1 MGFLVIHYI
10 QNLKKKL
17 NIVWYTNTFNT
28 KLFSKTNIQQ
38 PRKWLR
44 NEQVHPMISN
54 FIKNFFFSSRENAK
68 TKRKRSR
75 QVGEFMFNNKRA
87 CYIYGT
93 KLWIKR
99 PLSEATSIFL
109 GANTDESVTLP
120 TANLIK
126 LFLGSLSLKCRISKS
141 KSASS
146 SNSDVSFFIVSSI
159 NWFPKRVFITKGL
172 NQHQNAI
179 RQFIYPASLKFASMM
194 EYLINWNKY
203 VKHDAFERKK

>member
-1 MGFLVIHYI
+1 MT
-10 QNLKKKL
+10 KKRTSTSHDL
-17 NIVWYTNTFNT
+17 QFHQE
-28 KLFSKTNIQQ
+28 L
-38 PRKWLR
+38 
-44 NEQVHPMISN
+44 
-54 FIKNFFFSSRENAK
+54 FFSSRENAK

-75 QVGEFMFNNKRA
+75 QVGEFMFNKKRA
-87 CYIYGT
+87 CSIYGT

-126 LFLGSLSLKCRISKS
+126 LFLGSLSKMPHFQIEISIVFKLWR
-141 KSASS
+141 
-146 SNSDVSFFIVSSI
+146 VFFIVSSI

-203 VKHDAFERKK
+203 VNHDAFERKK

>member
-10 QNLKKKL
+10 QNLKKKIEYSL
-17 NIVWYTNTFNT
+17 VYKYIQYQI
-28 KLFSKTNIQQ
+28 FSKKNIQQ

-75 QVGEFMFNNKRA
+75 QVGEFMFNKKRA

-109 GANTDESVTLP
+109 RANTDESVILP

-146 SNSDVSFFIVSSI
+146 SNSDVSFLLFPVSI
-159 NWFPKRVFITKGL
+159 DFQKGSSSRRGL
-172 NQHQNAI
+172 TNI
-179 RQFIYPASLKFASMM
+179 RMQ
-194 EYLINWNKY
+194 
-203 VKHDAFERKK
+203 

>member
-10 QNLKKKL
+10 QNFKKKIEYSL
-17 NIVWYTNTFNT
+17 VY
-28 KLFSKTNIQQ
+28 KNIQYQ
-38 PRKWLR
+38 TFFKKKYPTAEKMTKKRTSTSHDLQFHQ
-44 NEQVHPMISN
+44 EL
-54 FIKNFFFSSRENAK
+54 FFSSRENAK
-68 TKRKRSR
+68 TKRKGSR
-75 QVGEFMFNNKRA
+75 QVGEFMFNKKRA

-203 VKHDAFERKK
+203 VNHDAFERKK

>member
-1 MGFLVIHYI
+1 MT
-10 QNLKKKL
+10 KKRTSTSHDL
-17 NIVWYTNTFNT
+17 QFHQE
-28 KLFSKTNIQQ
+28 LF
-38 PRKWLR
+38 
-44 NEQVHPMISN
+44 
-54 FIKNFFFSSRENAK
+54 FCSSRENAK

-75 QVGEFMFNNKRA
+75 QVGEFMFNKKRA

-93 KLWIKR
+93 KLWIER

-126 LFLGSLSLKCRISKS
+126 LFLGSLFLKCRISKS

-194 EYLINWNKY
+194 EYLINETNTSTMMHLREKNNGWRKIVIWRQNKWGKNRCKPNAEKTY
-203 VKHDAFERKK
+203 NILFVKL

>member
-10 QNLKKKL
+10 QNFSTKKIEYSLVYKYIQYQTFFKKK
-17 NIVWYTNTFNT
+17 YPTAEKMT
-28 KLFSKTNIQQ
+28 KKRTSTSHDLQFHQE
-38 PRKWLR
+38 L
-44 NEQVHPMISN
+44 
-54 FIKNFFFSSRENAK
+54 FFSSRENAK

-75 QVGEFMFNNKRA
+75 QVGEFMFNKKRA

-126 LFLGSLSLKCRISKS
+126 LFLGSLSKMPHFQIEISIVFKLWRVFFYCFQYQLISK
-141 KSASS
+141 
-146 SNSDVSFFIVSSI
+146 
-159 NWFPKRVFITKGL
+159 KGL
-172 NQHQNAI
+172 HHEGA
-179 RQFIYPASLKFASMM
+179 
-194 EYLINWNKY
+194 
-203 VKHDAFERKK
+203 

>member
-1 MGFLVIHYI
+1 MT
-10 QNLKKKL
+10 KKRTSTSHDL
-17 NIVWYTNTFNT
+17 QFHQE
-28 KLFSKTNIQQ
+28 LF
-38 PRKWLR
+38 
-44 NEQVHPMISN
+44 
-54 FIKNFFFSSRENAK
+54 FCSSRENAK

-75 QVGEFMFNNKRA
+75 QVGEFMFNKKRA

-203 VKHDAFERKK
+203 VNHDAFERKK

>member
-10 QNLKKKL
+10 QNLKKKIEYSL
-17 NIVWYTNTFNT
+17 VYKYIQYQI
-28 KLFSKTNIQQ
+28 FSKKNIQQ

-75 QVGEFMFNNKRA
+75 QVGEFMFNKKRA

-126 LFLGSLSLKCRISKS
+126 LFFGLSLSKMPHFQIEISIVFKLWRVFFYCFQYQLISK
-141 KSASS
+141 
-146 SNSDVSFFIVSSI
+146 
-159 NWFPKRVFITKGL
+159 KGL
-172 NQHQNAI
+172 HHEGA
-179 RQFIYPASLKFASMM
+179 
-194 EYLINWNKY
+194 
-203 VKHDAFERKK
+203 

>member
-10 QNLKKKL
+10 QNLKKKM

-28 KLFSKTNIQQ
+28 KLFSNKKYPTAEKMTKKRTSTSHDLQFHQ
-38 PRKWLR
+38 EL
-44 NEQVHPMISN
+44 
-54 FIKNFFFSSRENAK
+54 FFSSRENAK

-75 QVGEFMFNNKRA
+75 QVGEFMFNKKRA

-126 LFLGSLSLKCRISKS
+126 LFLGSLSL
-141 KSASS
+141 
-146 SNSDVSFFIVSSI
+146 
-159 NWFPKRVFITKGL
+159 
-172 NQHQNAI
+172 
-179 RQFIYPASLKFASMM
+179 
-194 EYLINWNKY
+194 
-203 VKHDAFERKK
+203 

>member
-1 MGFLVIHYI
+1 MGFLVIHYK

-28 KLFSKTNIQQ
+28 KLFSKKKIQQ

-75 QVGEFMFNNKRA
+75 QVGEFMFNKKRA

-126 LFLGSLSLKCRISKS
+126 LFFRLSLSKMPHFQIEISIVFKLWRVFFYCFQYQLISK
-141 KSASS
+141 
-146 SNSDVSFFIVSSI
+146 
-159 NWFPKRVFITKGL
+159 KGL
-172 NQHQNAI
+172 HHEGA
-179 RQFIYPASLKFASMM
+179 
-194 EYLINWNKY
+194 
-203 VKHDAFERKK
+203 

>member
-10 QNLKKKL
+10 QNLKKKIEYSL
-17 NIVWYTNTFNT
+17 VYKYIQYQTFF
-28 KLFSKTNIQQ
+28 KKNIQQ

-54 FIKNFFFSSRENAK
+54 FIKNFFSSRENAK

-75 QVGEFMFNNKRA
+75 QVGEFMFNKKRA

-203 VKHDAFERKK
+203 VNHDAFERKK